1 MALKGQDRPTIPIRA
16 FGVKCVLE
24 QKGFFVLEKES
35 PTWDLHMALA
45 RPVAALRSGTGL
57 PAAELG
63 QEGLE
68 QPHVGSGQAEQSS
81 QISDPKLG
89 DLGVTGNR
97 LWACTA
103 SGVAPFY
110 TN

>member
-1 MALKGQDRPTIPIRA
+1 M
-16 FGVKCVLE
+16 V
-24 QKGFFVLEKES
+24 
-35 PTWDLHMALA
+35 LA
-45 RPVAALRSGTGL
+45 RPGAALCRETGL
-57 PAAELG
+57 PTAELG

-81 QISDPKLG
+81 QISYPKLG
-89 DLGVTGNR
+89 DLGVAGNK

-103 SGVAPFY
+103 SGVAPSY